1 MISCQIAE
9 QGIISGKSKR
19 IRVESGRVGD
29 PVYRQPFHRWMQPTP
44 QDRTS
49 TAWLWSSS
57 GF

>member
-44 QDRTS
+44 
-49 TAWLWSSS
+49 
-57 GF
+57 